1 MTVPAVPIPERLR
14 TARVVAILRG
24 TPAAK
29 SLEIAERVWDTGLG
43 VVEVPLQDDASAEVL
58 GLLVERG
65 RARGE
70 LVGAGTI
77 TTAARFEQ
85 ARSLGAE
92 FTVAPGTHPAVIEA
106 SNAAGL
112 PHLPGV
118 ATASDIQLAI
128 DLGCTY
134 LKAFP
139 AVVLGPQWFTQM
151 AGPFPGVTFVATGG
165 VNGDNAAAFFAAGVS
180 AVGVGTA
187 IGNPGELERILAAA
201 GAP

>member
-1 MTVPAVPIPERLR
+1 MTGMPVELPERLR
-14 TARVVAILRG
+14 TARLVAILRG
-24 TPAAK
+24 TPADRAI
-29 SLEIAERVWDTGLG
+29 EIAERIWDTGVG
-43 VVEVPLQDDASAEVL
+43 VVEVPLQDAASAEVL
-58 GLLVERG
+58 GMLVERG

-85 ARSLGAE
+85 ARALGAE

-106 SNAAGL
+106 STAAGL
-112 PHLPGV
+112 VHLPGV

-139 AVVLGPQWFTQM
+139 AITLGPQWFAQM
-151 AGPFPGVTFVATGG
+151 AGPFPEVSFVATGG
-165 VNGDNAAAFFAAGVS
+165 VNGDNAAVFYAAGVR

-187 IGNPGELERILAAA
+187 IGNPDELERVLSAA
-201 GAP
+201 GA